1 MFSSFFI
8 LHEPLSPQAVEVIE
22 RHSGSHQDPR
32 LLSQRTEAFL
42 SLARFSDMQYQAIDK
57 HMNSSEFENK
67 QALLKKAKEEVGLI
81 REHKVVSN
89 RSAGKQGVFPKA
101 GGPPA
106 GADPEPLLL
115 LHRYTTK
122 VQKELELD
130 EKALSNLQADR
141 QRFLCKAVENYVQCL
156 EEGEEH
162 DTWVFRLAS
171 LWLENGDVGAVNAT
185 MKVSGVMGRRSV
197 APCWQAAHH
206 VLTYCSPE
214 RSGEGPLPQVPAS
227 DVSASCSHGDKDDGR
242 GRGLPRC
249 PLQCRSWTVLFV
261 NEACPAAS
269 PVLCPRS

>member
-1 MFSSFFI
+1 M
-8 LHEPLSPQAVEVIE
+8 
-22 RHSGSHQDPR
+22 
-32 LLSQRTEAFL
+32 
-42 SLARFSDMQYQAIDK
+42 
-57 HMNSSEFENK
+57 
-67 QALLKKAKEEVGLI
+67 
-81 REHKVVSN
+81 
-89 RSAGKQGVFPKA
+89 
-101 GGPPA
+101 
-106 GADPEPLLL
+106 LL

-185 MKVSGVMGRRSV
+185 MKVSDVVGSKSV
-197 APCWQAAHH
+197 APCWQAAHD

-214 RSGEGPLPQVPAS
+214 RSGEGPLPQVSAP

-249 PLQCRSWTVLFV
+249 PLQCRNWTVLFV
-261 NEACPAAS
+261 NEA
-269 PVLCPRS
+269 

>member
-1 MFSSFFI
+1 M
-8 LHEPLSPQAVEVIE
+8 IE
-22 RHSGSHQDPR
+22 TDSGSHQDTR

-42 SLARFSDMQYQAIDK
+42 SLARFSDMQYQTIDK
-57 HMNSSEFENK
+57 YMSSSEFENK

-81 REHKVVSN
+81 REHKVERN
-89 RSAGKQGVFPKA
+89 RSAGKA

-130 EKALSNLQADR
+130 EKALSNLRADR

-171 LWLENGDVGAVNAT
+171 LWLENGDVGAVNAA
-185 MKVSGVMGRRSV
+185 MKVGDVVGSKYV
-197 APCWQAAHH
+197 APCWQAAHD

-214 RSGEGPLPQVPAS
+214 RSGEGPLPQVSAS
-227 DVSASCSHGDKDDGR
+227 DVSASRSHGDKDDGR

-249 PLQCRSWTVLFV
+249 PLQCRNWTVLLV
-261 NEACPAAS
+261 NEA
-269 PVLCPRS
+269 